1 MKHTDYFKNFLDNT
15 VNLPQWKVDLL
26 SNRVESIYNCLK
38 ADQDLKPL
46 IKKKVPQGSWPQRT
60 IIKPVN
66 GNAFDGDFM
75 VQMVE
80 DPDWAD
86 DLKKYGNA
94 VYEVL
99 HKTSPYKNM
108 PHGRKCR
115 CVYVNYAENAM
126 HVDIVPFVVRADGTQ
141 WIINR
146 DDNVWERTDTD
157 GFTTW
162 MKTQDAIANKRLR
175 EVIRIMK
182 YLRDHKNSW
191 TGTRS
196 ILLTTLLG
204 ERVESWRKVLDSGYY
219 GDLPTA
225 LLHIVSDL
233 DEWLQ
238 ARPTKPIIM
247 DPSGSG
253 TSFDHRWSQETYSHF
268 RKRIHVHAAEIK
280 AAYEEEDHDE
290 SVKKWQALFGDGFKA
305 PKGSGSSSSS
315 SVSSKFATVSSAAA
329 AASTSTVKHSGR
341 AG

>member
-15 VNLPQWKVDLL
+15 VNLSQFKLDTLSSRVDT
-26 SNRVESIYNCLK
+26 IYGVLK
-38 ADQDLKPL
+38 DDDDLGPL
-46 IKKKVPQGSWPQRT
+46 IKKKIPQGSWPQRT
-60 IIKPVN
+60 IINPQN
-66 GNAFDGDFM
+66 GKAFDGDFM

-86 DLKKYGNA
+86 DLKKYGDAIYN
-94 VYEVL
+94 VL
-99 HKTSPYKNM
+99 YKKSPYKDM

-115 CVYVNYAENAM
+115 CVYVNYADNAM

-146 DDNVWERTDTD
+146 DSNIWERTDTE
-157 GFTTW
+157 GFTAW
-162 MKTQDAIANKRLR
+162 MKEKDKIADRRLR

-182 YLRDHKNSW
+182 FLRDHKNSF
-191 TGTRS
+191 TGTKS

-204 ERVESWRKVLDSGYY
+204 ERVEEWHKVIDPGYY

-238 ARPTKPIIM
+238 ARPSKPVLM

-253 TSFDHRWSQETYSHF
+253 TSFDHRWNQQTYAYF
-268 RKRIHVHAAEIK
+268 RDRVHVHAAEIK
-280 AAYEEEDHDE
+280 AAYVETDSDE

-305 PKGSGSSSSS
+305 PKTSASSTKYSSVGSG
-315 SVSSKFATVSSAAA
+315 AAA
-329 AASTSTVKHSGR
+329 AGATTVNHSGR